1 MNAHLSHFRTDS
13 VGYIDSA
20 FADAEVVR
28 KDGVTSLYQPNYG
41 FNIAAS
47 NRLAL
52 PKLERMFGAAN
63 PDASPQAR
71 KDAASDF
78 VGSVLKQALSPSEDV
93 VRGMDEPYI
102 FVPGPGR
109 QVVIPSKNVLKPG
122 FRTFSYKVRAPNGA
136 AQWTDPNDMRS
147 LQNADYSVEE
157 KEQGASYFGI
167 AWRINVPEM
176 WEADALGENLAQWRE
191 QAATLGL
198 DDFDE
203 RVSSYGDADKKIP
216 GFITLGD
223 ALVAEGGIRFNSGTP
238 TAEEM
243 ILRIG
248 LWETVY
254 RRANRGMKP
263 TAVLAPE
270 ADRIAMATKM
280 FTSTGISAWD
290 KASEIY
296 PWLKN
301 ATWDDRMLTASSG
314 SLNRW
319 VLYRQAPNDLYLER
333 TPTMV
338 FGPFP
343 EYASQIF
350 ILLRRTAGAVS
361 KKPEQVMFVDFT
373 AS

>member
-20 FADAEVVR
+20 FADAEYR
-28 KDGVTSLYQPNYG
+28 RQDGIVSLYQPSYG
-41 FNIAAS
+41 FDIAAS
-47 NRLAL
+47 NKLAL

-71 KDAASDF
+71 KDAAADF
-78 VGSVLKQALSPSEDV
+78 VGSVLKQALSPSGDV
-93 VRGMDEPYI
+93 VRGQDEPYI

-109 QVVIPSKNVLKPG
+109 QVVIPSQNLLKKG
-122 FRTFSYKVRAPNGA
+122 FRTFSYKIRAPSGQ

-147 LQNADYSVEE
+147 LQNADYAVEE

-167 AWRINVPEM
+167 AWRINVPEL

-191 QAATLGL
+191 EAAQLGL

-203 RVSSYGDADKKIP
+203 RVSSWGDSDKKIP

-223 ALVAEGGIRFNSGTP
+223 ALIAEGGVQFSSGTP

-243 ILRIG
+243 LLRIG
-248 LWETVY
+248 LWEDLF
-254 RRANRGMKP
+254 RRANRGKKP

-270 ADRIAMATKM
+270 RDRIAMATKM

-290 KASEIY
+290 KAVEIY
-296 PWLKN
+296 PWLKA
-301 ATWDDRMLTASSG
+301 ATWDDRMMTASPVT
-314 SLNRW
+314 LTRW

-343 EYASQIF
+343 EYASQVF
-350 ILLRRTAGAVS
+350 ILLRRTAGAVN
-361 KKPEQVMFVDFT
+361 KMPEQVMYVDFT
-373 AS
+373 S